1 PVVLSGSLR
10 SGSKY
15 YNDGAPAPLLANAQQ
30 QGGLHCDSPM
40 VRSPC
45 VSVGCVHNVF
55 FYFLPQ
61 MKRLRVME
69 YKTTLTTNDDDR
81 ASPLIRVFVPV
92 NQNDP
97 ASDVKSARGGST
109 VCTHVV

>member
-1 PVVLSGSLR
+1 ERAIIGRERPVVLSGSLR

-40 VRSPC
+40 VRMFTQCFSL
-45 VSVGCVHNVF
+45 F
-55 FYFLPQ
+55 F
-61 MKRLRVME
+61 
-69 YKTTLTTNDDDR
+69 TLNEMLACNGIQSNGHDDDR

>member
-1 PVVLSGSLR
+1 MSGSLR

-40 VRSPC
+40 V
-45 VSVGCVHNVF
+45 GCVHNVF
-55 FYFLPQ
+55 LYFLPQ

-69 YKTTLTTNDDDR
+69 YKTTVTTNDDDR